1 MPMVDGKSYSYDKKG
16 KKAAAM
22 ARLKMLKEKMK
33 KRMKKGAMKGG
44 K

>member
-16 KKAAAM
+16 KKMAAF

-33 KRMKKGAMKGG
+33 KRMKKSAMKGG